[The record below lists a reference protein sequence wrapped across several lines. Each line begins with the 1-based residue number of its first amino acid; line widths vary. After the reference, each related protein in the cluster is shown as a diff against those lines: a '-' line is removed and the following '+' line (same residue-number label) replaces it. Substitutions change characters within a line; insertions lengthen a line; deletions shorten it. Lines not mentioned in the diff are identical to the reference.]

1 MTAFGGLADN
11 IKTGSKACTY
21 TISLVTFRPFRL
33 VMIRVFLLV
42 VLIVNSH
49 AWDLEIQ
56 RLWNGELLE
65 SKDFV
70 QLCINQTVDN
80 DAVEIH
86 IRAPFYDDPAPDGE
100 PGE

>member
-1 MTAFGGLADN
+1 
-11 IKTGSKACTY
+11 
-21 TISLVTFRPFRL
+21 
-33 VMIRVFLLV
+33 MIRVFLLV